1 MTTTTPP
8 AAATAKKNCNQPKVL
23 EKRGYG
29 FDFRVGFVYL
39 LHVYK
44 YDNIY
49 HEQQQQQKQ

>member
-1 MTTTTPP
+1 MATTTP
-8 AAATAKKNCNQPKVL
+8 AAAAKKNCNQPKVL